1 MFYTCVFTVIA
12 LIYSIN
18 LYKSHYPKE
27 FDIIVT
33 QIILFIQQ
41 NETIKPYLPLLTT
54 MCYNAIYAY
63 SFCQVTLNK
72 TIKFIE
78 PYLQQ
83 GIKNIHLMILYNTNT
98 NKNPDTTNLFT
109 IVNANI
115 YTSSDSNLVIIKSPT
130 PKNDMII
137 LDKVPDNLE
146 NITYEPSR
154 SHILSLYLKMVTNDN
169 ETNDNET
176 NVNETNYNETN
187 VNETNYNIQLSS
199 DTMNFYVVGN
209 VFNTNFFKYYLENV
223 LNVKIDNDTNKPFT
237 YTLELIDHNV
247 SMAYLNETQSIVI
260 KKYGYEI
267 LESSLIKEK
276 IKSQEIKS
284 QEIKNQEIK
293 NDNPGLD
300 ASTIC
305 Y

>member
-18 LYKSHYPKE
+18 LYKSHYPNE

-83 GIKNIHLMILYNTNT
+83 GIKNIHLMILYNTN
-98 NKNPDTTNLFT
+98 KNPDTTNLFT
-109 IVNANI
+109 IVKANI
-115 YTSSDSNLVIIKSPT
+115 YTNSDSNLVIIKSPT

-154 SHILSLYLKMVTNDN
+154 SQILSLYLKMVTNDN

-176 NVNETNYNETN
+176 NDNETN

-237 YTLELIDHNV
+237 YTLELMDHNV

-267 LESSLIKEK
+267 LEGSL
-276 IKSQEIKS
+276 
-284 QEIKNQEIK
+284 IKNQEIK
-293 NDNPGLD
+293 NDKPGLD

>member
-18 LYKSHYPKE
+18 LYKNHFPNE

-72 TIKFIE
+72 TITFIE
-78 PYLQQ
+78 PYLQEV
-83 GIKNIHLMILYNTNT
+83 IKNIHLMILYNTN
-98 NKNPDTTNLFT
+98 KNTDTTTLFT

-176 NVNETNYNETN
+176 NDNKG
-187 VNETNYNIQLSS
+187 TNYNIQLSS

-223 LNVKIDNDTNKPFT
+223 LNVKIDNDTNKPFI
-237 YTLELIDHNV
+237 YTLELMDHNV
-247 SMAYLNETQSIVI
+247 SMVYLNETQSIVI

-267 LESSLIKEK
+267 LEGSLIKEK
-276 IKSQEIKS
+276 IK
-284 QEIKNQEIK
+284 
-293 NDNPGLD
+293 NDKPGLD
-300 ASTIC
+300 ASIIC

>member
-18 LYKSHYPKE
+18 LYKSHYPNE

-33 QIILFIQQ
+33 QIISFIQQ

-63 SFCQVTLNK
+63 SFCQITLNK

-78 PYLQQ
+78 PYLQE
-83 GIKNIHLMILYNTNT
+83 GIKNIHLRILYN
-98 NKNPDTTNLFT
+98 KNSDTTKLFT

-115 YTSSDSNLVIIKSPT
+115 YTSSDSNLVVIKSPM

-146 NITYEPSR
+146 NITYEPSM
-154 SHILSLYLKMVTNDN
+154 SHILSLYLKMITND
-169 ETNDNET
+169 
-176 NVNETNYNETN
+176 
-187 VNETNYNIQLSS
+187 NETNYNIQLSS

-223 LNVKIDNDTNKPFT
+223 LNVKIDNDTNKPFI
-237 YTLELIDHNV
+237 YTLELMDHNV
-247 SMAYLNETQSIVI
+247 SMVYLNETQSIVI

-267 LESSLIKEK
+267 LEGSLIKEK
-276 IKSQEIKS
+276 IK
-284 QEIKNQEIK
+284 
-293 NDNPGLD
+293 NDKPGLD
-300 ASTIC
+300 ASIIC

>member
-33 QIILFIQQ
+33 QIISFIQQ

-78 PYLQQ
+78 PYLQE
-83 GIKNIHLMILYNTNT
+83 GIKNIHLRILYNKNT
-98 NKNPDTTNLFT
+98 DTTNLFT

-115 YTSSDSNLVIIKSPT
+115 YTNSDSNLVIIKSPT

-176 NVNETNYNETN
+176 ND
-187 VNETNYNIQLSS
+187 NETNYNIQLSS

-209 VFNTNFFKYYLENV
+209 IFNTNFFKYYLENV

-237 YTLELIDHNV
+237 YTLELMDHNV

>member
-33 QIILFIQQ
+33 QIISFIQQ

-83 GIKNIHLMILYNTNT
+83 GIKNIHLMILYNTN
-98 NKNPDTTNLFT
+98 KNTDTTNLFT

-115 YTSSDSNLVIIKSPT
+115 YTSSDSNLVVIKSPT

-154 SHILSLYLKMVTNDN
+154 SHILSLYLKMVTND
-169 ETNDNET
+169 
-176 NVNETNYNETN
+176 
-187 VNETNYNIQLSS
+187 NETNYNIQLSS

-237 YTLELIDHNV
+237 YTLELMDHNV

-267 LESSLIKEK
+267 LEGSL
-276 IKSQEIKS
+276 
-284 QEIKNQEIK
+284 IKNQEIK
-293 NDNPGLD
+293 NDKPGLD

>member
-18 LYKSHYPKE
+18 LYKSHYPNE

-72 TIKFIE
+72 TITFIE
-78 PYLQQ
+78 PYLQE
-83 GIKNIHLMILYNTNT
+83 GIKNIHLRILYN
-98 NKNPDTTNLFT
+98 KNTTNLFT

-176 NVNETNYNETN
+176 NDNETN

-237 YTLELIDHNV
+237 YTLELMDHNV

-267 LESSLIKEK
+267 LEGSLIKEK
-276 IKSQEIKS
+276 IR
-284 QEIKNQEIK
+284 
-293 NDNPGLD
+293 NDKPGLD

>member
-27 FDIIVT
+27 FDIIIT
-33 QIILFIQQ
+33 QIISFIQQ

-63 SFCQVTLNK
+63 SFCQVTLNN

-83 GIKNIHLMILYNTNT
+83 GIKNIHLRILCNTNLET
-98 NKNPDTTNLFT
+98 NTTKTFT

-115 YTSSDSNLVIIKSPT
+115 YTNSDSNLVIIKSPM

-137 LDKVPDNLE
+137 LDKVPESLD
-146 NITYEPSR
+146 NITYETSSPNF
-154 SHILSLYLKMVTNDN
+154 LSLYLKIVTNDN

-176 NVNETNYNETN
+176 NDNETNDNETN
-187 VNETNYNIQLSS
+187 DNETNDNEPNYNIELSS

-209 VFNTNFFKYYLENV
+209 VFNTNFFKYYLQSV
-223 LNVKIDNDTNKPFT
+223 LNVDISKYISNDNLFV
-237 YTLELIDHNV
+237 YTLELMDHNI
-247 SMAYLNETQSIVI
+247 SMVYLNETQSIVI
-260 KKYGYEI
+260 KKDGYEI
-267 LESSLIKEK
+267 LGSSLVKE
-276 IKSQEIKS
+276 EITNE
-284 QEIKNQEIK
+284 EIKNEIK

>member
-18 LYKSHYPKE
+18 LYKSHYPNE

-33 QIILFIQQ
+33 QIISFIQQ

-54 MCYNAIYAY
+54 MCYNSIYTY

-83 GIKNIHLMILYNTNT
+83 GIKNIHLMILYNTN
-98 NKNPDTTNLFT
+98 KNPDTTNLFT

-115 YTSSDSNLVIIKSPT
+115 YTSSDSNLVVIKSPT

-169 ETNDNET
+169 ETNDNDT
-176 NVNETNYNETN
+176 NDNEQTNDNETNDNK
-187 VNETNYNIQLSS
+187 ETNYNIQLSS

-223 LNVKIDNDTNKPFT
+223 LNVKIDNDANKPFT
-237 YTLELIDHNV
+237 YKLELMDQNV
-247 SMAYLNETQSIVI
+247 SMVYLNETQSIVI

-267 LESSLIKEK
+267 LGTNSVTDEVKDNKVKDEK
-276 IKSQEIKS
+276 IAADEVPK
-284 QEIKNQEIK
+284 
-293 NDNPGLD
+293 LD

>member
-18 LYKSHYPKE
+18 LYKSHYPNE

-33 QIILFIQQ
+33 QIISFIQQ

-83 GIKNIHLMILYNTNT
+83 GIKNIHLMILYNTN
-98 NKNPDTTNLFT
+98 KNPDTTNLFT
-109 IVNANI
+109 IVKANI
-115 YTSSDSNLVIIKSPT
+115 YTNSDSNLVIIKSPT

-169 ETNDNET
+169 K
-176 NVNETNYNETN
+176 
-187 VNETNYNIQLSS
+187 ETNYNIQLSS

-237 YTLELIDHNV
+237 YTLELMDHNV

-276 IKSQEIKS
+276 IKSQEIK
-284 QEIKNQEIK
+284 NQEIK
-293 NDNPGLD
+293 NDKPGLD

>member
-27 FDIIVT
+27 FDIILT

-54 MCYNAIYAY
+54 MCYNSIYAY

-83 GIKNIHLMILYNTNT
+83 GIKNIHLMILYNT

-137 LDKVPDNLE
+137 LDRVPDNLE

-154 SHILSLYLKMVTNDN
+154 SHILSLYLKMVTND
-169 ETNDNET
+169 
-176 NVNETNYNETN
+176 NETNYNETN

-237 YTLELIDHNV
+237 YTLELMDHNV

-276 IKSQEIKS
+276 IK
-284 QEIKNQEIK
+284 NQEIK

>member
-18 LYKSHYPKE
+18 LYKSHYPNE

-33 QIILFIQQ
+33 QIISFIQQ

-54 MCYNAIYAY
+54 MCYNSIYAY
-63 SFCQVTLNK
+63 SFCQITLNK

-78 PYLQQ
+78 PYLQE
-83 GIKNIHLMILYNTNT
+83 GIKNIHLRILCNTNT
-98 NKNPDTTNLFT
+98 DTAKLFT

-115 YTSSDSNLVIIKSPT
+115 YTSCDSNLVVIKSPM

-137 LDKVPDNLE
+137 LDKVPGNLE
-146 NITYEPSR
+146 NITYEPSM

-169 ETNDNET
+169 DTNDNET
-176 NVNETNYNETN
+176 NDNEQTNDNETNDNK
-187 VNETNYNIQLSS
+187 ETNYNIQLSS

-237 YTLELIDHNV
+237 YKLELMDQNV
-247 SMAYLNETQSIVI
+247 SMVYLNDTQSIVI

-267 LESSLIKEK
+267 LGTNSVTDEVKDNKVKDEK
-276 IKSQEIKS
+276 IAADEVPK
-284 QEIKNQEIK
+284 
-293 NDNPGLD
+293 LD

>member
-33 QIILFIQQ
+33 QIISFIQE

-54 MCYNAIYAY
+54 TCYNAIYAY

-83 GIKNIHLMILYNTNT
+83 GIKNIHLKILCNTNT
-98 NKNPDTTNLFT
+98 TKTFT

-115 YTSSDSNLVIIKSPT
+115 YTNSDSNLVIIKSPM

-137 LDKVPDNLE
+137 LDKVPESLD
-146 NITYEPSR
+146 NITYETSSPNF
-154 SHILSLYLKMVTNDN
+154 LSLYLKMITNDK
-169 ETNDNET
+169 
-176 NVNETNYNETN
+176 
-187 VNETNYNIQLSS
+187 ETNYNIELSS

-209 VFNTNFFKYYLENV
+209 VFNTNFFKYYLQSV
-223 LNVKIDNDTNKPFT
+223 LNVDISKYISNDNLFV
-237 YTLELIDHNV
+237 YTLELMDHNV
-247 SMAYLNETQSIVI
+247 SMVYLNETQSIVL
-260 KKYGYEI
+260 KKDGYEI
-267 LESSLIKEK
+267 LGSSLVKEEIKNA
-276 IKSQEIKS
+276 EIKS
-284 QEIKNQEIK
+284 QEIKN
-293 NDNPGLD
+293 DDPVLD

>member
-18 LYKSHYPKE
+18 LYKSHYPNE

-33 QIILFIQQ
+33 QIISFIQQ

-63 SFCQVTLNK
+63 SFCQITLNK

-78 PYLQQ
+78 PYLQE
-83 GIKNIHLMILYNTNT
+83 GIKNIHLRILYN
-98 NKNPDTTNLFT
+98 KNSDTTKLFT

-115 YTSSDSNLVIIKSPT
+115 YTSSDSNLVVIKSPM

-146 NITYEPSR
+146 NITYEPSM
-154 SHILSLYLKMVTNDN
+154 SHILSLYLKMITND
-169 ETNDNET
+169 
-176 NVNETNYNETN
+176 
-187 VNETNYNIQLSS
+187 NETNYNIQLSS

-237 YTLELIDHNV
+237 YKLELMDQNV
-247 SMAYLNETQSIVI
+247 SMVYLNETQSIVI

-267 LESSLIKEK
+267 LGTNSVTDEVKDNKVKDEK
-276 IKSQEIKS
+276 IAADEVPK
-284 QEIKNQEIK
+284 
-293 NDNPGLD
+293 LD

>member
-83 GIKNIHLMILYNTNT
+83 GIKNIHLMILYNTN
-98 NKNPDTTNLFT
+98 KNPDTAKLFT

-137 LDKVPDNLE
+137 LDRVPDNLE

-154 SHILSLYLKMVTNDN
+154 SHILSLYLKMV
-169 ETNDNET
+169 
-176 NVNETNYNETN
+176 TN

-237 YTLELIDHNV
+237 YTLELMDHNV

-276 IKSQEIKS
+276 IK
-284 QEIKNQEIK
+284 

>member
-33 QIILFIQQ
+33 QIISFIQE

-54 MCYNAIYAY
+54 MCYNAIYTY

-83 GIKNIHLMILYNTNT
+83 VIKNIHLRILCDTNT
-98 NKNPDTTNLFT
+98 ANPFT

-115 YTSSDSNLVIIKSPT
+115 YTNSDSNLVIIKSPM

-137 LDKVPDNLE
+137 LDKVPESLE
-146 NITYEPSR
+146 NITYETSSPNF
-154 SHILSLYLKMVTNDN
+154 LSLYLKMITNDK
-169 ETNDNET
+169 
-176 NVNETNYNETN
+176 
-187 VNETNYNIQLSS
+187 ETNYNIELSS
-199 DTMNFYVVGN
+199 DTMNFYVVDN
-209 VFNTNFFKYYLENV
+209 VFNTNFFKYYLQSV
-223 LNVKIDNDTNKPFT
+223 LNVDISKNISNDNLFV
-237 YTLELIDHNV
+237 YTLELMDHNV
-247 SMAYLNETQSIVI
+247 SMVYLNETQSIVI
-260 KKYGYEI
+260 KKDGYEI
-267 LESSLIKEK
+267 LGSSLVKE
-276 IKSQEIKS
+276 EIKN
-284 QEIKNQEIK
+284 EKIKNQEIK
-293 NDNPGLD
+293 NEKIRNDDPGLD

>member
-27 FDIIVT
+27 FDIILT

-83 GIKNIHLMILYNTNT
+83 GIKNIHLRILYNKNT
-98 NKNPDTTNLFT
+98 DTTNLFT

-115 YTSSDSNLVIIKSPT
+115 YTSFDSNLVVIKSPT

-169 ETNDNET
+169 ETND
-176 NVNETNYNETN
+176 
-187 VNETNYNIQLSS
+187 NETNYNIQLSS

-237 YTLELIDHNV
+237 YTLELMDHNV
-247 SMAYLNETQSIVI
+247 SMVYLNETQSIVI

>member
-33 QIILFIQQ
+33 QIISFIQE

-54 MCYNAIYAY
+54 MCYNAIYTY

-83 GIKNIHLMILYNTNT
+83 VIKNIHLRILCDTNT
-98 NKNPDTTNLFT
+98 ANPFT

-115 YTSSDSNLVIIKSPT
+115 YTNSDSNLVIIKSPM

-137 LDKVPDNLE
+137 LDKVPESLE
-146 NITYEPSR
+146 NITYETSSPNF
-154 SHILSLYLKMVTNDN
+154 LSLYLKMITNDK
-169 ETNDNET
+169 
-176 NVNETNYNETN
+176 
-187 VNETNYNIQLSS
+187 ETNYNIELSS
-199 DTMNFYVVGN
+199 DTMNFYVVDN
-209 VFNTNFFKYYLENV
+209 VFNTNFFKYYLQSV
-223 LNVKIDNDTNKPFT
+223 LNVDISKNISNDNLFV
-237 YTLELIDHNV
+237 YTLELMDHNV
-247 SMAYLNETQSIVI
+247 SMVYLNETQSIVI
-260 KKYGYEI
+260 KKDGYEI
-267 LESSLIKEK
+267 LGSSLVKE
-276 IKSQEIKS
+276 
-284 QEIKNQEIK
+284 EIKNEKIR
-293 NDNPGLD
+293 NDDPGLD
-300 ASTIC
+300 TSTIC

>member
-18 LYKSHYPKE
+18 LYKSHYPNE

-41 NETIKPYLPLLTT
+41 NETIKHYLPLLTT

-83 GIKNIHLMILYNTNT
+83 GIKNIHLMILYNTN
-98 NKNPDTTNLFT
+98 KNPDTTNLFT
-109 IVNANI
+109 IVKANI
-115 YTSSDSNLVIIKSPT
+115 YTNSDSNLVIIKSPT

-176 NVNETNYNETN
+176 NDNKK
-187 VNETNYNIQLSS
+187 TNYNIQLSS

-237 YTLELIDHNV
+237 YTLELMDHNV

-267 LESSLIKEK
+267 LEGSL
-276 IKSQEIKS
+276 
-284 QEIKNQEIK
+284 IKNQEIK
-293 NDNPGLD
+293 NDKPGLD

>member
-78 PYLQQ
+78 PYLQE
-83 GIKNIHLMILYNTNT
+83 GIKNIHLRILYN
-98 NKNPDTTNLFT
+98 KNTTNLFT

-115 YTSSDSNLVIIKSPT
+115 YTSSDSNLVVIKSPM

-169 ETNDNET
+169 DNETNDNK
-176 NVNETNYNETN
+176 
-187 VNETNYNIQLSS
+187 ETNYNIQLSS

-237 YTLELIDHNV
+237 YTLELMDHNV

-267 LESSLIKEK
+267 LEGSLIKEK

-284 QEIKNQEIK
+284 QEIKSQEIK
-293 NDNPGLD
+293 NDKPGLD

>member
-18 LYKSHYPKE
+18 LYKSHYPNE

-33 QIILFIQQ
+33 QIISFIQQ

-78 PYLQQ
+78 PYLQE
-83 GIKNIHLMILYNTNT
+83 GIKNIHLRILYN
-98 NKNPDTTNLFT
+98 KNSDTTKLFT

-115 YTSSDSNLVIIKSPT
+115 YTSSDSNLVIIKSPM

-146 NITYEPSR
+146 NITYEPSM
-154 SHILSLYLKMVTNDN
+154 SHILSLYLKMVTND
-169 ETNDNET
+169 
-176 NVNETNYNETN
+176 
-187 VNETNYNIQLSS
+187 NETNYNIQLSS

-237 YTLELIDHNV
+237 YKLELMDQNV
-247 SMAYLNETQSIVI
+247 SMVYLNETQSIVI

-267 LESSLIKEK
+267 LGTNSVTDEVKDNKVKDEK
-276 IKSQEIKS
+276 IAADEVPK
-284 QEIKNQEIK
+284 
-293 NDNPGLD
+293 LD

>member
-33 QIILFIQQ
+33 QIISFIQQ
-41 NETIKPYLPLLTT
+41 NETIKHYLPLLTT

-78 PYLQQ
+78 PYLQE
-83 GIKNIHLMILYNTNT
+83 GIKNIHLRILYNTN
-98 NKNPDTTNLFT
+98 TTNLFT

-115 YTSSDSNLVIIKSPT
+115 YTSSVSNLVVIKSPM

-169 ETNDNET
+169 K
-176 NVNETNYNETN
+176 
-187 VNETNYNIQLSS
+187 ETNYNIQLSS

-237 YTLELIDHNV
+237 YTLELMDHNV
-247 SMAYLNETQSIVI
+247 SMVYLNETQSIVI

-276 IKSQEIKS
+276 IKSQEIK
-284 QEIKNQEIK
+284 NQEIK
-293 NDNPGLD
+293 NDKPGLD

>member
-18 LYKSHYPKE
+18 LYKSHYPNE

-33 QIILFIQQ
+33 QIISFIQQ

-54 MCYNAIYAY
+54 MCYNSIYAY
-63 SFCQVTLNK
+63 SFCQITLNK

-78 PYLQQ
+78 PYLQE
-83 GIKNIHLMILYNTNT
+83 GIKNIHLRILYNTNST
-98 NKNPDTTNLFT
+98 KLFT

-115 YTSSDSNLVIIKSPT
+115 YTSSDSNLVIIKSPM

-146 NITYEPSR
+146 NITYEPSM
-154 SHILSLYLKMVTNDN
+154 SHILSLYLKMITND
-169 ETNDNET
+169 
-176 NVNETNYNETN
+176 
-187 VNETNYNIQLSS
+187 NETNYNIQLSS

-237 YTLELIDHNV
+237 YKLELMDQNV
-247 SMAYLNETQSIVI
+247 SMVYLNETQSIVI

-267 LESSLIKEK
+267 LGTNSVTDEVKDNKVKDEK
-276 IKSQEIKS
+276 IAADEVPK
-284 QEIKNQEIK
+284 
-293 NDNPGLD
+293 LD

>member
-18 LYKSHYPKE
+18 LYKSHYPNE

-33 QIILFIQQ
+33 QIISFIQQ

-63 SFCQVTLNK
+63 SFCQITLNK

-78 PYLQQ
+78 PYLQE
-83 GIKNIHLMILYNTNT
+83 GIKNIHLRILYN
-98 NKNPDTTNLFT
+98 KNSDTTKLFT

-115 YTSSDSNLVIIKSPT
+115 YTSSDSNLVIIKSPM

-146 NITYEPSR
+146 NITYEPSM
-154 SHILSLYLKMVTNDN
+154 SHILSLYLKMITND
-169 ETNDNET
+169 
-176 NVNETNYNETN
+176 
-187 VNETNYNIQLSS
+187 NETNYNIQLSS
-199 DTMNFYVVGN
+199 DTMNFYVVSN

-237 YTLELIDHNV
+237 YKLELMDHNV
-247 SMAYLNETQSIVI
+247 SMVYLNETQSIVI

-267 LESSLIKEK
+267 LGTNSVTDEVKDNKVKDEK
-276 IKSQEIKS
+276 IAADEVPK
-284 QEIKNQEIK
+284 
-293 NDNPGLD
+293 LD

>member
-18 LYKSHYPKE
+18 LYKSHYPNE

-33 QIILFIQQ
+33 QIISFIQQ

-54 MCYNAIYAY
+54 MCYNSIYAY

-78 PYLQQ
+78 PYLQE
-83 GIKNIHLMILYNTNT
+83 GIKNIHLRILYNKNT
-98 NKNPDTTNLFT
+98 DTTNLFT

-115 YTSSDSNLVIIKSPT
+115 YTSSDSNLVVIKSPT

-146 NITYEPSR
+146 NITYEPSM

-176 NVNETNYNETN
+176 NVNETNVNETN
-187 VNETNYNIQLSS
+187 NNNETNYNIQLSS

-223 LNVKIDNDTNKPFT
+223 LNVKIDNDINNPFT
-237 YTLELIDHNV
+237 YKLELMDHNV
-247 SMAYLNETQSIVI
+247 SMVYLNETQSIVI

-267 LESSLIKEK
+267 LGTNSVTDEVPK
-276 IKSQEIKS
+276 
-284 QEIKNQEIK
+284 
-293 NDNPGLD
+293 LD

>member
-18 LYKSHYPKE
+18 LYKSHYPNE

-33 QIILFIQQ
+33 QIISFIQQ

-63 SFCQVTLNK
+63 SFCQITLNK

-78 PYLQQ
+78 PYLQE
-83 GIKNIHLMILYNTNT
+83 GIKNIHLRILYN
-98 NKNPDTTNLFT
+98 KNSDTTKLFT

-115 YTSSDSNLVIIKSPT
+115 YTSSDSNLVVIKSPM

-176 NVNETNYNETN
+176 ND
-187 VNETNYNIQLSS
+187 NETNYNIQLSS

-223 LNVKIDNDTNKPFT
+223 LNVKIDNDANKPFT
-237 YTLELIDHNV
+237 YKLELMDHNV
-247 SMAYLNETQSIVI
+247 SMVYLNETQSIVI

-267 LESSLIKEK
+267 LGTNSVTDEVKDNKVKDEK
-276 IKSQEIKS
+276 IAADEVPK
-284 QEIKNQEIK
+284 
-293 NDNPGLD
+293 LD